1 LGDEHLDFREGEEA
15 PSSRATELKAKQRAR
30 KGDGTLPD
38 RRLQKQRKLTADLLG
53 GQLKRR
59 KELADYLAR
68 GSAATRRGIYCDDG
82 EKPGEPPDQ
91 PETIPLKVG

>member
-15 PSSRATELKAKQRAR
+15 PSSRAIELKAKQRAR

-68 GSAATRRGIYCDDG
+68 GSAATRRGIYCDT
-82 EKPGEPPDQ
+82 ERSRASPRTSPKQ
-91 PETIPLKVG
+91 YRSR